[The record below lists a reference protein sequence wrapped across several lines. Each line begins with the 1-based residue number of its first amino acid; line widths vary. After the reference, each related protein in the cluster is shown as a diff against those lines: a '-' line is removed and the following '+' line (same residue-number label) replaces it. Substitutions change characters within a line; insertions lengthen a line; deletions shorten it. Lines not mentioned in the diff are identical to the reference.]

1 MYVDKNRMAQ
11 AKKRGRPPKVADGTP
26 SEGVPEE
33 LVPVPVAVLRCPH
46 CGSAEIGQ
54 WERVGNAKDREYSRC
69 RKCGTRVVRQ
79 RGSVRI
85 MG

>member
-1 MYVDKNRMAQ
+1 MKEYENRMAK
-11 AKKRGRPPKVADGTP
+11 AHKRGRPPKHAEGTP
-26 SEGVPEE
+26 PEGFPEQMVE
-33 LVPVPVAVLRCPH
+33 VPVPVLRCPH

-54 WERVGNAKDREYSRC
+54 WERVGNNKDREYSRC